1 MAIKVGEEIARWI
14 SKFYRNDCGSIAA
27 EYVILVS
34 CIALAIIGVVAI
46 FGGLVEGLY
55 IKGSEIFNK

>member
-1 MAIKVGEEIARWI
+1 MARCI
-14 SKFYRNDCGSIAA
+14 SKFYRDDCGASAA

-55 IKGSEIFNK
+55 IKGNGIFNK